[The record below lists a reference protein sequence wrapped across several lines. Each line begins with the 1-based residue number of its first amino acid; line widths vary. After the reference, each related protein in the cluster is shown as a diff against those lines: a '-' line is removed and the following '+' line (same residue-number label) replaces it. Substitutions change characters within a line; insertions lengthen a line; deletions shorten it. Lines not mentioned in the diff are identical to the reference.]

1 MKTLLDKYFDPIKS
15 KELFFEN
22 DIAKYTPNFSYSTGN
37 FSKLRE
43 KFGEVQQDSINGTH
57 HRLDTIL
64 SRTNWNK
71 DDFKN
76 KTVLEC
82 GCGAGPD
89 TEILL
94 SLGAK
99 VVAVDLTSVE
109 VTKKNLGENQNYALL
124 QASIDD
130 LPLKKDS
137 FDIVYCHRVL
147 QHTPNPAKTL
157 DHILSFVKP
166 EGKVFV
172 HSYGYSLF
180 QFFRWKYFLRPITKR
195 MPSKLLYNIIN
206 FFGPFLYYLSSFF
219 YKFGKVGIGI
229 NYFLIPF
236 ENYSNIPHLK
246 NKPKDWLINYGVMI
260 TFDYLSPKYD
270 SPIKPSIMRE
280 ISKNHLDIKNIDFEV
295 YTDKS
300 TTLLRSIG

>member
-137 FDIVYCHRVL
+137 FDIVY
-147 QHTPNPAKTL
+147 
-157 DHILSFVKP
+157 
-166 EGKVFV
+166 
-172 HSYGYSLF
+172 
-180 QFFRWKYFLRPITKR
+180 
-195 MPSKLLYNIIN
+195 
-206 FFGPFLYYLSSFF
+206 
-219 YKFGKVGIGI
+219 
-229 NYFLIPF
+229 
-236 ENYSNIPHLK
+236 
-246 NKPKDWLINYGVMI
+246 
-260 TFDYLSPKYD
+260 
-270 SPIKPSIMRE
+270 
-280 ISKNHLDIKNIDFEV
+280 
-295 YTDKS
+295 
-300 TTLLRSIG
+300 